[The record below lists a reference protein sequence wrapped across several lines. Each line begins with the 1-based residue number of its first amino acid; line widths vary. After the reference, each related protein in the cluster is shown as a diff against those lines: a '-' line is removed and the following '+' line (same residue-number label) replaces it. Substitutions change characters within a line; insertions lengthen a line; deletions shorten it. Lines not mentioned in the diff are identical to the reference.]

1 MSLYTFDKTQVLGT
15 AGRNAEMRFMPN
27 GDPVTKFSVAVD
39 RSYKQKDGD
48 AVKRT
53 IWYSVQVFGRF
64 AETCAN
70 IQKGDKV
77 FCEGEL
83 QADWAT
89 GAPRIWQD
97 KDGGSK
103 CSFELTATTVRFL
116 SPKRD
121 SNQSAPAETPQEDD
135 IPF

>member
-1 MSLYTFDKTQVLGT
+1 MSLYQYDKTQVLGT
-15 AGRNAEMRFMPN
+15 VGRNAEMRFMPN
-27 GDPVTKFSVAVD
+27 GDAVTKFSVAVD
-39 RSYKQKDGD
+39 RSYKPKDGD
-48 AVKRT
+48 VIKRT
-53 IWYSVQVFGRF
+53 IWYSVQVFGKF

-97 KDGGSK
+97 KESASK
-103 CSFELTATTVRFL
+103 CSFELTAQVVRFL
-116 SPKRD
+116 SPKRETVQDNSQD
-121 SNQSAPAETPQEDD
+121 SEEV
-135 IPF
+135 PF